1 MGGCPFPLQVAQS
14 TLLQLATLLSH
25 VQLVK
30 EVSDYEQQ
38 VGGILLDPSRR
49 ESNLPFSVK
58 NAHTVSP
65 RYAEMM
71 EKKALLV
78 IRMLELRIG
87 TELLLQVRKWRNHF
101 ADNWWGGS
109 GEGHRELW
117 GNNGDKKENKAEYNL
132 WLWLVQL

>member
-1 MGGCPFPLQVAQS
+1 M
-14 TLLQLATLLSH
+14 
-25 VQLVK
+25 
-30 EVSDYEQQ
+30 SDYEQQ

-71 EKKALLV
+71 EKKALLI

-87 TELLLQVRKWRNHF
+87 TELLLQVRLCDFVGNP
-101 ADNWWGGS
+101 GS
-109 GEGHRELW
+109 SVGRAL
-117 GNNGDKKENKAEYNL
+117 DS
-132 WLWLVQL
+132 

>member
-1 MGGCPFPLQVAQS
+1 MRVAQS
-14 TLLQLATLLSH
+14 ALLQLAVPLSH

-101 ADNWWGGS
+101 ADN
-109 GEGHRELW
+109 
-117 GNNGDKKENKAEYNL
+117 
-132 WLWLVQL
+132 

>member
-1 MGGCPFPLQVAQS
+1 MGGSGSTFYSQLISPTFCREDWLSLVYHCDIMGGCPFPSQVAQS

-101 ADNWWGGS
+101 ADN
-109 GEGHRELW
+109 
-117 GNNGDKKENKAEYNL
+117 
-132 WLWLVQL
+132 